1 MTCRGLPAAMGA
13 ATSTTRIIRM
23 DTMRIFTQ
31 ISKLLAS
38 LIVST
43 GTYGGAFA
51 GQLDI
56 YEHNGSVINWFVVND
71 EATATYA
78 TPKPSLLASGI
89 EEGNVVFKGVE
100 EGNRIS
106 GTAYT
111 YRKGCS
117 PAPYEV
123 VGYFSGDDIVLS
135 GPSPVRAKGSCDV
148 IRYTLDSPNAKLV
161 FKYSSTHH

>member
-1 MTCRGLPAAMGA
+1 
-13 ATSTTRIIRM
+13 
-23 DTMRIFTQ
+23 MRIRTLFST
-31 ISKLLAS
+31 LLAS
-38 LIVST
+38 FLASAGICGS
-43 GTYGGAFA
+43 AFA

-89 EEGNVVFKGVE
+89 KEGSVVFNGFE

-111 YRKGCS
+111 YRKGCA

-123 VGYFSGDDIVLS
+123 VGYFSGNNIVLS
-135 GPSPVRAKGSCDV
+135 GPSPVQSKNGCDV

>member
-1 MTCRGLPAAMGA
+1 
-13 ATSTTRIIRM
+13 M
-23 DTMRIFTQ
+23 DIMRIFTQ
-31 ISKLLAS
+31 ISRLLAS

-89 EEGNVVFKGVE
+89 EEGSVVFKGVE

-111 YRKGCS
+111 YRKAALRL
-117 PAPYEV
+117 PMK
-123 VGYFSGDDIVLS
+123 LS
-135 GPSPVRAKGSCDV
+135 AISAETTSSSPVPRPCGLKAAAMSSA
-148 IRYTLDSPNAKLV
+148 TLSIVRTRN
-161 FKYSSTHH
+161 

>member
-1 MTCRGLPAAMGA
+1 MRKLWSLPTLLVSFIAIGDAA
-13 ATSTTRIIRM
+13 
-23 DTMRIFTQ
+23 
-31 ISKLLAS
+31 
-38 LIVST
+38 
-43 GTYGGAFA
+43 A
-51 GQLDI
+51 GELDI
-56 YEHNGSVINWFVVND
+56 YEHNGSVINWFVVNG

-78 TPKPSLLASGI
+78 TPKRSLLGLGI
-89 EEGNVVFKGVE
+89 QEGSVIFKGFE

-123 VGYFSGDDIVLS
+123 VGYFSENNIILS

-148 IRYTLDSPNAKLV
+148 IKYTLDSPNAKLL
-161 FKYSSTHH
+161 FRYSSTHH